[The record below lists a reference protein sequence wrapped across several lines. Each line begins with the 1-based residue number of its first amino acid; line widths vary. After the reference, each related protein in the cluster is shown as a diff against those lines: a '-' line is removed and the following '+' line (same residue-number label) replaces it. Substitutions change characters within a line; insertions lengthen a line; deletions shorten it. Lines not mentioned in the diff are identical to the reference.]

1 MNWPAGAAPRPV
13 LAGPPH
19 PLGPQSFLGGLGGL
33 DTGGMCQQGVFIP
46 RERVVL
52 PAACLLSELMDPG
65 PGPRRGEGLGDPLLL
80 GAKAR
85 LSRGPD

>member
-1 MNWPAGAAPRPV
+1 MWLETQELHSGV
-13 LAGPPH
+13 WSGKW
-19 PLGPQSFLGGLGGL
+19 
-33 DTGGMCQQGVFIP
+33 GVFIP

-52 PAACLLSELMDPG
+52 PAACLPSELMDPG
-65 PGPRRGEGLGDPLLL
+65 PGLRRGEGLRDPLLL